1 MLRKSQAQDALH
13 EQVNMLSN
21 TSGYGKLA
29 KSKTFQEAVI
39 QMSKNIE
46 SKNTYRDGDQPHMRV
61 IFKYNGKKYRID
73 MQSHGNK
80 PNLIE

>member
-21 TSGYGKLA
+21 TSGYGKIA
-29 KSKTFQEAVI
+29 KSKTFQEAAI

-46 SKNTYRDGDQPHMRV
+46 SKNTYGEGDQPQMRV
-61 IFKYNGKKYRID
+61 AFEYQEKRYRID
-73 MQSHGNK
+73 
-80 PNLIE
+80 I